1 LTFSHAENWKKLQKA
16 YDDVDDVDLFAGGFM
31 ETEGEVC
38 EDGKSGFEQCGI
50 LGPTFRCIIGD
61 TFKGLKYG
69 DRYFY
74 DLGLDQVHRFSL
86 DELDEIRKSTFSRIL
101 CDNSPISEIQ
111 PNAFLTPDSHLDSS
125 QRRVVSCDDIPSM
138 DLELF
143 KPISG
148 NDYNNEK

>member
-1 LTFSHAENWKKLQKA
+1 MA
-16 YDDVDDVDLFAGGFM
+16 YDHVDDVDLFVGGIM
-31 ETEGEVC
+31 EMEGSGC
-38 EDGKSGFEQCGI
+38 GDGLSGFEQCGI
-50 LGPTFRCIIGD
+50 LGPVFRCIIGD
-61 TFKGLKYG
+61 TFRGLKFG

-74 DLGLDQVHRFSL
+74 DLGLDEVHRFRL
-86 DELDEIRKSTFSRIL
+86 EELDEIRKSTFSRIL

-111 PNAFLTPDSHLDSS
+111 PNAFLTPDSNTDSS

-148 NDYNNEK
+148 NDYNNDK